1 MLNQFTSSCLMS
13 PIRRKHVATTAFRF
27 LGYTTMGG
35 LVSSVVQRR
44 TAMTRCESSD
54 DNKSFFDT
62 LLPKDKDG
70 KICWDKA
77 PQQVT
82 DSIFWD
88 KIAKATGQ
96 QVRGHTTISFY
107 ARYISAFVMK
117 MVIDDP

>member
-1 MLNQFTSSCLMS
+1 MMNQFTASCVIS
-13 PIRRKHVATTAFRF
+13 PIRRKYVTTAVSRF
-27 LGYTTMGG
+27 LGYSTVGG
-35 LVSSVVQRR
+35 LVSSVLQRR
-44 TAMTRCESSD
+44 TALTLCESSD

-96 QVRGHTTISFY
+96 QVGSTGRSI
-107 ARYISAFVMK
+107 FVT
-117 MVIDDP
+117 VLYPRCI